1 MKKII
6 LAIAVVGLSSA
17 AFAAEPGQ
25 SGYYSGLQAGFA
37 NSHLKISDE
46 DFTIDGLSLNG
57 VVGGVF
63 LGTRADISE
72 QAFWGLEVNAQLNG
86 NQFKE
91 TTADSKETIKN
102 EYGFGGHVVAG
113 IHASSSTRIYAKAG
127 YQKSK
132 FKASYKDN
140 NGSESGSAKL
150 DGFSYGGGGEV
161 ALSNEFSL
169 RMDWTQIH
177 YSSKNGLKPTDT
189 VVQVGV
195 VYNY

>member
-6 LAIAVVGLSSA
+6 LMAAVMGLSGA
-17 AFAAEPGQ
+17 AVAAEPGQ

-37 NSHLKISDE
+37 NSHLKHSSE
-46 DFTIDGLSLNG
+46 DVTEDGLSMNG
-57 VVGGVF
+57 MVGGVF
-63 LGTRADISE
+63 LGARADISE

-86 NQFKE
+86 NKFKA
-91 TTADSKETIKN
+91 TWADSKETIKN

-113 IHASSSTRIYAKAG
+113 IHASPSTRIYGKAG

-132 FKASYKDN
+132 FKASYKDSDI
-140 NGSESGSAKL
+140 SESGSKKL

-161 ALSNEFSL
+161 MLSNEFSL
-169 RMDWTQIH
+169 RMDWTQNH